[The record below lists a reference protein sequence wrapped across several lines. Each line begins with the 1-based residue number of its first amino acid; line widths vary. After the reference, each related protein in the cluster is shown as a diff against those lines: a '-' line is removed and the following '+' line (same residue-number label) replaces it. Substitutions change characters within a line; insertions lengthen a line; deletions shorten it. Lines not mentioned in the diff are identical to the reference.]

1 MKRRSLLA
9 FFSAAPLVD
18 RPARAQ
24 RDMPVVDFI
33 KAVSPDLHA
42 FVGTAPGEFP
52 KAAAALGPDPRPAL
66 PLGANEVLG

>member
-9 FFSAAPLVD
+9 FFGAAPLVS

-24 RDMPVVDFI
+24 RDMPVVGFI
-33 KAVSPDLHA
+33 KAVSPDARA
-42 FVGTAPGEFP
+42 FVGRASGEFP

-66 PLGANEVLG
+66 LLGANEVLG